1 MTTTI
6 TVQYDSENT
15 FIVHAIEVLK
25 GLGAKISIPQVKKSS
40 EKKYNNEPM
49 EVEPF
54 DMVAETWEG
63 YGLSKEAAESSAESM
78 KEYSRGEYVVCH
90 NKEELD
96 KFFYGLSL

>member
-1 MTTTI
+1 
-6 TVQYDSENT
+6 
-15 FIVHAIEVLK
+15 
-25 GLGAKISIPQVKKSS
+25 
-40 EKKYNNEPM
+40 M
-49 EVEPF
+49 EVEPL

-96 KFFYGLSL
+96 EFLNSFSL